1 MSASS
6 LTLEFVEIPQAISSY
21 LTGELQSTTTSHP
34 KSTFTN
40 EKIIEGLKSRDTATI
55 NHIYKQS
62 YAQVRFFVTSN
73 SGSVMDAEDV
83 FQDTIVLIYQNI
95 AKEGFYLTCSFSTYL
110 YAICRHLW
118 LQRLSK
124 HKVNYEI
131 IDSTIGHDPWE
142 DAENFREMLTESEKY
157 KLFQKHFSLL
167 KKDEQKVLSLYMSKV
182 PAKEIAKIMGFK
194 SDKYAKFR
202 KYLCKE
208 KLKNMIVNDEEFPA
222 VYNSILQCQ

>member
-6 LTLEFVEIPQAISSY
+6 ITLEYVEVPREISSI
-21 LTGELQSTTTSHP
+21 LTRERQATTTSHP
-34 KSTFTN
+34 KITFTN
-40 EKIIEGLKSRDTATI
+40 EKIIEGLKSRDTAVI

-73 SGSVMDAEDV
+73 NGSVMDAEDV
-83 FQDTIVLIYQNI
+83 FQDAIVLIYQNI

-124 HKVNYEI
+124 HKTNYEI
-131 IDSTIGHDPWE
+131 IDSTVGHDPWE
-142 DAENFREMLTESEKY
+142 EADKFREMLTESEKY
-157 KLFQKHFSLL
+157 KLFQKHFNLL
-167 KKDEQKVLSLYMSKV
+167 KKDEQKVLSLYMSKI

-208 KLKNMIVNDEEFPA
+208 KLKNMIVNDEQFPA